1 MRAAQ
6 EGHYMA
12 DNYTICSVFLNITM
26 CDRYTWH

>member
-12 DNYTICSVFLNITM
+12 DNYTIRSAFWASV
-26 CDRYTWH
+26 CDRYTWR